1 MADKYEDLLLLGAA
15 ACCTYVLRKKKRK
28 RRPRFWIH
36 PVIANRNDQ
45 GDYQHLIQELRSD
58 PALFRRYFRLSV
70 EQFDDL
76 LGLVEHRIRLMN
88 TPYIVSDIL
97 IFIIFICIVIYY
109 TMHCNGI
116 NKSFRCLRVCL
127 RVIHFALTTDVIS
140 SKVTIRDKY
149 A

>member
-88 TPYIVSDIL
+88 TKLRRSIDPGQQLAI
-97 IFIIFICIVIYY
+97 
-109 TMHCNGI
+109 
-116 NKSFRCLRVCL
+116 CLRYVHDL
-127 RVIHFALTTDVIS
+127 YYVQQFTHRPLHPGGWGIVFLE
-140 SKVTIRDKY
+140 
-149 A
+149 